1 MLKYI
6 GKRLLFLILVL
17 LGVSFIVFTL
27 LYISPGDPAKIMLGE
42 AATEEACEAL
52 REQLG
57 LNDPFFVRYFNYIK
71 DIVVHQ
77 DLGISYSTRGPVLD
91 QLLAA
96 FPNTVRL
103 AASAIVIA
111 VVVGVS
117 LGIIS
122 AVKQN
127 SVIDNL
133 VMVFALLGTSIPIFW
148 LGIMM
153 IVLFSVKL
161 GLLPPSGYGTW
172 QQMIMPAIALGL
184 QSTAMIARMT
194 RSSMLEVIRQ
204 DYVKTARAK
213 GQREFVVI
221 MRHVFRNALIPIIT
235 VVGLQFGQLLGG
247 AMLTEMVFSIPG
259 LGRLIIDAIT
269 ERDYPVVQGGVLLV
283 AACFS
288 LVNLVVDLLY
298 AVADPKIARS

>member
-96 FPNTVRL
+96 FPNTVKL

-213 GQREFVVI
+213 GQLEFVVI

>member
-1 MLKYI
+1 MFKYI
-6 GKRLLFLILVL
+6 GKRLLYLILVL

-27 LYISPGDPAKIMLGE
+27 LYISPGDPARIMLGE

-57 LNDPFFVRYFNYIK
+57 LNDPFLVRFFNYIK

-77 DLGISYSTRGPVLD
+77 DLGTSYSTRGPVSD
-91 QLLAA
+91 QVFAA
-96 FPNTVRL
+96 FPVTVQL
-103 AASAIVIA
+103 AASAIVVA
-111 VVVGVS
+111 VLVGVT
-117 LGIIS
+117 LGVLA

-127 SVIDNL
+127 SIIDNL

-148 LGIMM
+148 FGSMM

-161 GLLPPSGYGTW
+161 QWLPPSGYGTW

-194 RSSMLEVIRQ
+194 R
-204 DYVKTARAK
+204 YVKTARAK

-247 AMLTEMVFSIPG
+247 AILTEMVFSIPG

-269 ERDYPVVQGGVLLV
+269 ERDYPVVQGGVLVV
-283 AACFS
+283 AASFS

>member
-1 MLKYI
+1 MVKYI

-42 AATEEACEAL
+42 AASEEALEAL
-52 REQLG
+52 REQKG
-57 LNDPFFVRYFNYIK
+57 LNDPFLVRYFNYLK
-71 DIVVHQ
+71 DIVIHQ
-77 DLGISYSTRGPVLD
+77 DLGTSYNTGRPVL
-91 QLLAA
+91 QEILNV
-96 FPNTVRL
+96 FPNTVML

-111 VVVGVS
+111 VVIGVI

-122 AVKQN
+122 AVKQY
-127 SVIDNL
+127 SILDNI
-133 VMVFALLGTSIPIFW
+133 VMVFALIGTSVPIFW

-161 GLLPPSGYGTW
+161 GWLPPSGYGSFK
-172 QQMIMPAIALGL
+172 QMIMPAVALGL
-184 QSTAMIARMT
+184 QSTAVIARMT
-194 RSSMLEVIRQ
+194 RSSMLEVISQ

-213 GQREFVVI
+213 GQKEFLVI
-221 MRHVFRNALIPIIT
+221 MKHVFRNALIPVIT

-259 LGRLIIDAIT
+259 LGRLIIDSISM
-269 ERDYPVVQGGVLLV
+269 RDYPVVQGGVLFI
-283 AACFS
+283 ATCFS

-298 AVADPKIARS
+298 AVVDPKIAKS

>member
-96 FPNTVRL
+96 FPNTVKL

-288 LVNLVVDLLY
+288 LINLVVDLLY

>member
-1 MLKYI
+1 MFKYI
-6 GKRLLFLILVL
+6 GKRLLYLILVL

-27 LYISPGDPAKIMLGE
+27 LYISPGDPARIMLGE

-57 LNDPFFVRYFNYIK
+57 LNDPFLVRFFNYIK

-77 DLGISYSTRGPVLD
+77 DLGTSYSTRGPVSD
-91 QLLAA
+91 QVFAA
-96 FPNTVRL
+96 FPVTVQL
-103 AASAIVIA
+103 AASAIVVA
-111 VVVGVS
+111 VLVGVT
-117 LGIIS
+117 LGVLA

-127 SVIDNL
+127 SIIDNL

-148 LGIMM
+148 FGSMM

-161 GLLPPSGYGTW
+161 QWLPPSGYGTW

-247 AMLTEMVFSIPG
+247 AILTEMVFSIPG

-269 ERDYPVVQGGVLLV
+269 ERDYPVVQGGVLVV
-283 AACFS
+283 AASFS